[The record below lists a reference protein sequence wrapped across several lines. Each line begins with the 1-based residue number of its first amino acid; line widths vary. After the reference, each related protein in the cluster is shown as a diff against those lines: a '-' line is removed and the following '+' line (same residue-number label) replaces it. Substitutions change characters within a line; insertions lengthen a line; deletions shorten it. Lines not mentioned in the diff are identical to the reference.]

1 MHTQRTAEFFIKR
14 MSNRMSNSAVAEL
27 DYLFPILTSAELET
41 QDQLIQ
47 LDSWEEATLREL
59 NNFTI
64 SINNSPL
71 DISWLANHTSTAVS
85 LREQTNPTSTHFKS
99 NLT

>member
-14 MSNRMSNSAVAEL
+14 MSNKMSNSAAAGL

-47 LDSWEEATLREL
+47 LD
-59 NNFTI
+59 
-64 SINNSPL
+64 P
-71 DISWLANHTSTAVS
+71 
-85 LREQTNPTSTHFKS
+85 
-99 NLT
+99 

>member
-14 MSNRMSNSAVAEL
+14 MSNKMSNSAAAEL

-47 LDSWEEATLREL
+47 LD
-59 NNFTI
+59 
-64 SINNSPL
+64 P
-71 DISWLANHTSTAVS
+71 
-85 LREQTNPTSTHFKS
+85 
-99 NLT
+99 